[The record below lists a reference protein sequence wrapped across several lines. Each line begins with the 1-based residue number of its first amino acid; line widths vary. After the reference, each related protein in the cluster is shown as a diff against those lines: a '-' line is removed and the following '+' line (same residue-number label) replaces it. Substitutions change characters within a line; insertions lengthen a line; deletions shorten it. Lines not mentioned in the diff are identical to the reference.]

1 MSAPVF
7 ADTFFFLAVLNPRDA
22 AHRRAVEMSRS
33 LRRPRMTTAWV
44 LTEVGD
50 AFARDNREAF
60 LDLLKLVRTNPL
72 MRVIEPT
79 QEWFDRGVNLYRE
92 RPDKDWPLTDC
103 ISFAVMHEFGL
114 RDALTCDRHFEQAGF
129 RELLK

>member
-50 AFARDNREAF
+50 AFAKDNREAF

>member
-22 AHRRAVEMSRS
+22 AHRRAVEVSRS
-33 LRRPRMTTAWV
+33 LRRPRMTTGWV

-50 AFARDNREAF
+50 AFAKDNREAF

-72 MRVIEPT
+72 IRVIEPT

-103 ISFAVMHEFGL
+103 ISFAVMHEFGQIG
-114 RDALTCDRHFEQAGF
+114 RAHV
-129 RELLK
+129 

>member
-22 AHRRAVEMSRS
+22 AHRRAVEVSRS
-33 LRRPRMTTAWV
+33 LRRPRMTTGWV

-50 AFARDNREAF
+50 AFAKDNREAF

-72 MRVIEPT
+72 IRVIEPT

-129 RELLK
+129 REMLK